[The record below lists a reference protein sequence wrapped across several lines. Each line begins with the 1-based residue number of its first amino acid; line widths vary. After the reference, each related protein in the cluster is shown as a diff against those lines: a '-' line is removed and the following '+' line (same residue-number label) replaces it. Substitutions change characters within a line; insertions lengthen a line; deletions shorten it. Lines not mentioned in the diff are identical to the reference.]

1 MVVRSKES
9 PVSKL
14 KKVLSV
20 VVDASTRPTETW
32 RFLRQAVREV
42 RVVLQGVATLVGE
55 LEERLDRLEAAAM
68 RPAASTATSGKPA
81 RPHGRKPAPRAKPAA
96 RRAAKKRTR
105 KPS

>member
-1 MVVRSKES
+1 M
-9 PVSKL
+9 SKL

-20 VVDASTRPTETW
+20 VVDASSRPTETW

-42 RVVLQGVATLVGE
+42 RVVLQGVATLIGE

-68 RPAASTATSGKPA
+68 RPAARTSTSGKPA
-81 RPHGRKPAPRAKPAA
+81 RSHVRKSATQAKPTT
-96 RRAAKKRTR
+96 RRTPKKQAR